1 MTRMT
6 MGRRGLLA
14 GAGGLGVSA
23 MFAGASWAD
32 SPATAAT
39 GVVKTTNGPV
49 RGLVV
54 DGIPTFLGLRYG
66 APPVGPLRFA
76 PPQKPAPWADPAWAY
91 NPGAASMQVLAGG
104 GAAKFPGIVGMAL
117 SEGMNSAE
125 DGVREHEDCLFI
137 NIYTPALGS
146 ARPRPVMVWL
156 HGGGF
161 SYGSGNWAFYDG
173 HNLAKH
179 HDVVVVTV
187 NHRLNMFG
195 FTNVADLGGDPTSGN
210 AGMLDIVQVLE
221 WVRDNIENFGG
232 DPGCVTIFGQSGGGA
247 KVSTLQAMPGAHGLF
262 HRAIVESGPGLR
274 VGSKEQAA
282 EQTKAWMARLG
293 VSDLKGLQA
302 IPAEVLVASPGAPR
316 GGPILDGVSI
326 PAHPFDPVANPLSA
340 NIPVMVGCTA
350 DEMTL
355 YNVGAD
361 WWGKLTED
369 ELVAKLR
376 PQYQDKTEAVIAA
389 ARSLRPGDSPSYTYV
404 DITTLAGM
412 YMGSVTL
419 AERKSVQPGGVWQYV
434 WTWRE
439 PVEGGLLRA
448 PHTTEIPFAFDNI
461 AKAPLLL
468 GDAESTQRLATLTST
483 VWTTFA
489 RTGNPNVAGLPHWPK
504 FDPQSRATMMFAL
517 ESHVAHDPY
526 RALRTILAGMPPRG
540 PMG

>member
-1 MTRMT
+1 MARFTT
-6 MGRRGLLA
+6 DRRGMLA
-14 GAGGLGVSA
+14 AAGGLGLWTLLG
-23 MFAGASWAD
+23 AGARAEA
-32 SPATAAT
+32 PATSVT
-39 GVVKTTNGPV
+39 GVVKTSNGPV
-49 RGLVV
+49 RGLVIE
-54 DGIPTFLGLRYG
+54 GIPTFLGLRYG

-76 PPQKPAPWADPAWAY
+76 PPQKPAPWTDPAWAY

-104 GAAKFPGIVGMAL
+104 GAARYPGIVGMAL
-117 SEGMNSAE
+117 AEGMNSAE

-137 NIYTPALGS
+137 NVYTPQVGS
-146 ARPRPVMVWL
+146 SRRRPVMVWL

-179 HDVVVVTV
+179 HDVVVVSVT
-187 NHRLNMFG
+187 HRLNMFG
-195 FTNVADLGGDPTSGN
+195 FTDVAEIGGDPTSGN

-232 DPGCVTIFGQSGGGA
+232 DPGCVTIFGQSGGGG
-247 KVSTLQAMPGAHGLF
+247 KVSALQAMPRAHGLF
-262 HRAIVESGPGLR
+262 HRAIIESGPGLR
-274 VGSKEQAA
+274 VGSKAQAA
-282 EQTKAWMARLG
+282 EQTKAWMAKLG

-302 IPAEVLVASPGAPR
+302 VPAEVLKASQGAPR

-340 NIPVMVGCTA
+340 DIPVMIGCTA
-350 DEMTL
+350 DEATL

-361 WWGKLTED
+361 WWGRLTEA

-376 PQYQDKTEAVIAA
+376 PQYGDKTEAVIAA
-389 ARSLRPGDSPSYTYV
+389 TRSVRPGDDPSYTYV
-404 DITTLAGM
+404 DVTTIGGM
-412 YMGSVTL
+412 YMGSTTL
-419 AERKSVQPGGVWQYV
+419 AERKSAQAGGVWQYV

-439 PVEGGLLRA
+439 PVEHGLMRA

-468 GDAESTQRLATLTST
+468 GDAETTRQLARRISTL
-483 VWTTFA
+483 WTTFA
-489 RTGNPNVAGLPHWPK
+489 RTGVPSAPGLPHWPK
-504 FDPQSRATMMFAL
+504 FDPEGRATMML
-517 ESHVAHDPY
+517 DVSSHVAHDPY
-526 RALRTILAGMPPRG
+526 KAVRVILAGMPPRG